1 VSFPGESLNIDSIMR
16 KGERTMKDLSDG
28 SMYTDNIT
36 GKSLSIDNITSQ
48 SLYTDRLYITNES
61 LFALNITDKR
71 TGNIT
76 SESQYTDSIP
86 NESQYTENTSSVSIY
101 TELICFDLARHWTLP
116 LGVFFIGQHTRDNLC
131 ETGIYVSAIHMG
143 SIAQLDGRLNPGD
156 VILEINDIDIE
167 GMSNSDALM
176 TIQNAIRK
184 AGLLRMLV
192 GRYYV
197 DFPSVN
203 EPVPLQCLSVITSWR
218 TGQIRKWMRLET
230 WSYSQYSKHDYI
242 DMIIVFWL
250 LRTID
255 CIVFIIV
262 CLLSTI
268 DYIDCLYYC
277 LPLITLDCIDCIIVS
292 LLSNI
297 HKITFYLSISMMDH
311 NS

>member
-1 VSFPGESLNIDSIMR
+1 MR

-48 SLYTDRLYITNES
+48 SLYTDRLNITNES

-116 LGVFFIGQHTRDNLC
+116 LGVYFLCQQTRDNLH
-131 ETGIYVSAIHMG
+131 ETGIYVSAIQKR
-143 SIAQLDGRLNPGD
+143 SVAQLDGRLNLGD

-167 GMSNSDALM
+167 GMSNSDALV
-176 TIQNAIRK
+176 TVKNEICK

-197 DFPSVN
+197 DTPSVLEALADQSESQDDHRRSIQPRRTSPSAMFVGDDVMVNWSN
-203 EPVPLQCLSVITSWR
+203 EAVNAPS
-218 TGQIRKWMRLET
+218 
-230 WSYSQYSKHDYI
+230 
-242 DMIIVFWL
+242 DMKLHAIF
-250 LRTID
+250 
-255 CIVFIIV
+255 
-262 CLLSTI
+262 
-268 DYIDCLYYC
+268 
-277 LPLITLDCIDCIIVS
+277 
-292 LLSNI
+292 
-297 HKITFYLSISMMDH
+297 
-311 NS
+311 